1 MYAFG
6 LSSLLGFPL
15 LLISSGRSLTLL
27 LCFLLLTRSV
37 ILLGLDLLWALFI
50 AWLDSYRQ
58 LLPSVGVLFHVYS
71 SWIFLV
77 TLGLTSPK
85 FVRSCYSYKVL
96 SEDGSDDSSELSSHQ
111 MAHPTLLRT
120 RLPT

>member
-6 LSSLLGFPL
+6 LSPLLGLPPF
-15 LLISSGRSLTLL
+15 ISSGRSLTLL

-37 ILLGLDLLWALFI
+37 ILLGSDLLRALII
-50 AWLDSYRQ
+50 AWLDSYRL
-58 LLPSVGVLFHVYS
+58 LLPSFGVLFHVYS
-71 SWIFLV
+71 FWLFLF
-77 TLGLTSPK
+77 TLGFTSPK
-85 FVRSCYSYKVL
+85 FVRTYFSCKVL
-96 SEDGSDDSSELSSHQ
+96 SEDGSDDSSKLSSHQ